1 MLFLFQDVERQK
13 EGRKVMRMRYVLFMG
28 ELLAVDE
35 LDATIGGQQFVKV
48 SYTTAEMSAK
58 FIVVVLT
65 IQASITGTL

>member
-35 LDATIGGQQFVKV
+35 LDATIGGQQLVKV